1 MFRLHSLRIW
11 SFALS
16 LCLLACGARAA
27 DRLVVLISLDGLAS
41 YYLDDPAAHMPTIRR
56 LVREGA
62 SAGRMKCA
70 LPTVTWPNHTTLATG
85 VMPGRHG
92 VIGNTYWD
100 RKENK
105 TVALIPDPLFDKDEI
120 VKVPTIYDVA
130 HNAGLKTA
138 GICWPA
144 SRNAKTL
151 DWTVP
156 DIFPDTLFQKC
167 STPQLLD
174 ELHAEHIPFEMQ
186 ETWCKAPGGGVQRDW
201 MYARMTELVIR
212 KHRPNLL
219 LLHLM
224 ETDHV
229 QHAKGPKTPDAYW
242 ACSHE
247 DDRVRD
253 VLEACGKEFPGRA
266 TIFVTSDHGFIP
278 FTREIRPN
286 VVLRKAGLLT
296 VEGGK
301 ITTRRATALA
311 QGGSTF
317 IYVLDREHRAEI
329 LKQLPELFG
338 HTEGLDSII
347 ELKDFAKHGLVSPD
361 QDARMADLVLTCNEG
376 FNFSD
381 AATGEEVVTKPSD
394 TVKGSHGYSPTQPMM
409 YATFVAWG
417 AGIKPGVKLPEVN
430 NVDVSPTIA
439 RLLGLKMKN
448 VDGRVLEEI
457 LAK

>member
-1 MFRLHSLRIW
+1 MFRFHLLRIW
-11 SFALS
+11 FLAFFLG
-16 LCLLACGARAA
+16 LLASGARAA
-27 DRLVVLISLDGLAS
+27 DRLVVLISIDGLAS
-41 YYLDDPAAHMPTIRR
+41 YYLDDPKADMPTIRR
-56 LVREGA
+56 MAREGA

-85 VMPGRHG
+85 VFPGRHG
-92 VIGNTYWD
+92 VIANSYWD
-100 RKENK
+100 RKEGK
-105 TVALIPDPLFDKDEI
+105 SVALIPDPLFDKDEI

-130 HNAGLKTA
+130 HDAGLKTA

-156 DIFPDTLFQKC
+156 DIFPDELFQKC
-167 STPQLLD
+167 STPKFLE
-174 ELHAEHIPFEMQ
+174 ELRAEHIPFDMQ

-201 MYARMTELVIR
+201 MYARMTRLAIR
-212 KHRPNLL
+212 KLRPNLV

-229 QHAKGPKTPDAYW
+229 QHGKGPKTPDAYW

-253 VLEACGKEFPGRA
+253 VLEACEAEFPGRA

-278 FTREIRPN
+278 YTREIKPN
-286 VVLRKAGLLT
+286 VALRKAGLLA

-301 ITTRRATALA
+301 ITKRDATALG
-311 QGGSTF
+311 QGSSTF
-317 IYVLDREHRAEI
+317 IYVLDRARRAEI
-329 LKQLPELFG
+329 LKKLPELFRG
-338 HTEGLDSII
+338 VEGLDEIV
-347 ELKDFAKHGLVSPD
+347 ELKDFGKYHLVSPD
-361 QDARMADLVLTCNEG
+361 KDPRMADLVLTCKDG
-376 FNFSD
+376 FSFND
-381 AATGEEVVTKPSD
+381 GATGDDVVTPPSAL
-394 TVKGSHGYSPTQPMM
+394 KGSHGCSPNHPMM

-417 AGIKPGVKLPEVN
+417 AGIQPGVKLPEVN

-439 RLLGLKMKN
+439 RLLGLTMKD
-448 VDGRVLEEI
+448 VDGRVLNEI